1 MPKPLQLPG
10 GRSTRTSASHSI
22 NNIVIK
28 LCMMMMRYDDS
39 LVLITC
45 PCMLAKSVIQSVLSL
60 APEAR

>member
-22 NNIVIK
+22 NNIVTK
-28 LCMMMMRYDDS
+28 LIMMMKYDDS

>member
-22 NNIVIK
+22 NNMKAK
-28 LCMMMMRYDDS
+28 LCMMMRYDDS